1 MIFINFTSFLL
12 STVFVDEESV
22 KFMDDLWLRIQTLT
36 FQETTPRLLQ
46 LKLHY
51 FVLVAAGSLVFFVLT
66 RFSLFGSHLFSSHLF
81 RSPLFSVQW
90 ELLHICWIK
99 PKLCPHQHLRQSW
112 LHPYLQEKAK
122 TGPGRF
128 QILSILKYTE
138 YFNKIFPQEKETKK
152 LRPDDPYPD
161 ILSDLAKSR
170 GSCSKS
176 HKPPSSS
183 SFRWIENTFEICL
196 EHLRY
201 EQMNQWGVILTEYV
215 SRDIASFF

>member
-99 PKLCPHQHLRQSW
+99 PKLCPHQHLRQPW
-112 LHPYLQEKAK
+112 LHPYLQEKAE
-122 TGPGRF
+122 TGPGR
-128 QILSILKYTE
+128 
-138 YFNKIFPQEKETKK
+138 YFRYLNTLNTSTRFFRRRK
-152 LRPDDPYPD
+152 RR
-161 ILSDLAKSR
+161 KSCVLTTLTR
-170 GSCSKS
+170 TSSPTSPRVEEAARS
-176 HKPPSSS
+176 HTNLPHPPRS
-183 SFRWIENTFEICL
+183 
-196 EHLRY
+196 
-201 EQMNQWGVILTEYV
+201 GG
-215 SRDIASFF
+215 